1 MLLEEFD
8 PQVNA
13 VIDPE
18 MVTSR
23 LENFPEVTVSCFSK
37 KLFELPAGP
46 NFAAILSPLEIFDV
60 MNFKNRFFHFAA
72 YFKAKLVFGY
82 HGRKHHRFHPCQS
95 AA

>member
-37 KLFELPAGP
+37 NCLKAFFLF
-46 NFAAILSPLEIFDV
+46 ST
-60 MNFKNRFFHFAA
+60 
-72 YFKAKLVFGY
+72 
-82 HGRKHHRFHPCQS
+82 RKRSRNCVPQ
-95 AA
+95 